1 MGIIETSNLTKYYGK
16 TLGIKD
22 VSIDVKEG
30 EVFGFIG
37 PNGAGKST
45 FIRLLLSLI

>member
-22 VSIDVKEG
+22 VSIDVKEIVVG
-30 EVFGFIG
+30 IAGRFI
-37 PNGAGKST
+37 
-45 FIRLLLSLI
+45 F